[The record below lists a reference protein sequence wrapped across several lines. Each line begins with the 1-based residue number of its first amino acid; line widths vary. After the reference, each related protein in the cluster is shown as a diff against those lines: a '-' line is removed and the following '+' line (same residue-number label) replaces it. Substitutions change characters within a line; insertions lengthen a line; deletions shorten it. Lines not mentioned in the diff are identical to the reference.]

1 MGLDTEL
8 VSPMKRPTPEIT
20 VTVHDDKLD
29 SEDEESGSED
39 DDEYPDKVWW
49 PYLSGTAHTEV
60 CQLQVVAAPI
70 APTPSYEEV
79 EQERQRQEQ
88 FGKEVLQQ
96 IQAFGEAADDE
107 FDVQWAKST
116 LQKSQASRDVS
127 PSKACQLPRNYL
139 G

>member
-1 MGLDTEL
+1 M
-8 VSPMKRPTPEIT
+8 
-20 VTVHDDKLD
+20 
-29 SEDEESGSED
+29 
-39 DDEYPDKVWW
+39 
-49 PYLSGTAHTEV
+49 
-60 CQLQVVAAPI
+60 AAPV

-116 LQKSQASRDVS
+116 LQKAEKEPEVS
-127 PSKACQLPRNYL
+127 DIWYL
-139 G
+139 DHFDIKK